1 MSTQNPRN
9 SIFSLPTELVEH
21 IVVVCA
27 LLESPSSIAS
37 LSRTCRYFR
46 DLVYDSSDNHLW
58 REIYLTTFDDPRPV
72 LKALKTP
79 VPEEELLDDKFDW
92 RTQYQ
97 DRVRAVRLFQGDGSA
112 SLEPAYLEQSFNA
125 LLSSITTSPLHSPT
139 DDQFEV
145 GSTSTSR
152 RDACIPPSLNLET
165 ESSNASWISHLL
177 ADGYPDALMHRLI
190 GRPLEEPDK
199 NERIIRH
206 AQWENTKAGRAFH
219 HLLLQTGFQARPS
232 DGGEE
237 EEDSDQ
243 SENEHHYNLR
253 STSRRKHQDSNEEE
267 FPSSPSAAKQRS
279 LARVLAR
286 HRVYN
291 LRYLS
296 ADRCWG
302 PYLPFGK
309 FTKPAVSSDANTFIR
324 HVISNLSDA
333 FFTGHSLILAA
344 GDEDEDEVDG
354 DYDPEDDDD
363 DDTESNSHLIE
374 GVVIETASEDED
386 ESGASSLEVQVP
398 PELDVPIYP
407 AQPHLL
413 RPDYAFLSAARMVVE
428 ENLRE
433 RYGHKFDH
441 EPLWPWFT
449 SMEALDSTRVIL
461 ERARNL
467 DGLRMGGA
475 PGFWNADGVKSEHG
489 WVKPEPVPEGE
500 EEENQPK
507 VNGCSKEQ
515 GEVDGWDWAGAA
527 GKWMRAVSWM
537 DYRDLLFHNLSA
549 YDISHSRL
557 NPDIQETIR
566 VFPMQIRVTGYSRVP
581 PPPALPPPEAPG
593 SPSAASSSRSPQVSY
608 ARAPPSTS
616 SASAQGLMSPI
627 STTATDGDTTTM
639 LAELANNRA
648 SKSDTKGKGKAKA
661 ESDVDLDSD
670 SDESLADLML
680 GLEDSQPAYD
690 PLVYALPI
698 IHVAGEYVGSDVD
711 EHAQRRCRG
720 TVRMIG
726 DRAVRWTLIT
736 SDASSPDHDEWVME
750 GIQVGGIGS
759 MMGVVGMWTGAAHES
774 GDPIG
779 PSWAWKME

>member
-302 PYLPFGK
+302 P
-309 FTKPAVSSDANTFIR
+309 
-324 HVISNLSDA
+324 
-333 FFTGHSLILAA
+333 
-344 GDEDEDEVDG
+344 
-354 DYDPEDDDD
+354 
-363 DDTESNSHLIE
+363 
-374 GVVIETASEDED
+374 
-386 ESGASSLEVQVP
+386 LEVQVP

-726 DRAVRWTLIT
+726 DRAVRWTLMEIT